1 MTADLR
7 PYRSGTAGWRR
18 SGKGWLGAAS
28 GAVVINLALFA
39 LMPRL
44 VQRPTEVPVFEQL
57 SANINVIRLKE
68 EEREVR
74 DQEKPPPPP
83 EALPQPR
90 FAAPSHTRFAL
101 DFELNPRLPTGP
113 VAVALP
119 AMAPVVPDMA
129 GLGELFAAGDL
140 DAPLTVISRI
150 PPVYPLHAKQ
160 RGIKGWVR
168 VRFVVQEDGRVTTS
182 PSRKASPPRFSTP
195 AFCAAWPAGA
205 SSPARWPARRSR
217 PGPKPRSASSWNS
230 REPQ

>member
-1 MTADLR
+1 MTPDLR

-28 GAVVINLALFA
+28 GAVLINLALFA

-119 AMAPVVPDMA
+119 AMAPVEPDMA

-160 RGIKGWVR
+160 RGIKGSVQ
-168 VRFVVQEDGRVTTS
+168 VRFVVQEDGRVTDITIQES
-182 PSRKASPPRFSTP
+182 Q
-195 AFCAAWPAGA
+195 PAGVFDA
-205 SSPARWPARRSR
+205 SVLRSVAGWR
-217 PGPKPRSASSWNS
+217 FKPGTVAGTPVKAWAETTIRF
-230 REPQ
+230 ELE